1 MKDWIE
7 KNKDALLITGVG
19 IIATAVTVGVTYKI
33 SAQLVAAHHRTGIKM
48 MSMIAAE
55 AGVLDKIV
63 EHQQKL
69 NSIVK

>member
-1 MKDWIE
+1 MKDWIK
-7 KNKDALLITGVG
+7 KNKDAILITGVG

-33 SAQLVAAHHRTGIKM
+33 SVQLVDAHHRTGSQM
-48 MSMIAAE
+48 MSLVASD

>member
-19 IIATAVTVGVTYKI
+19 IIATAITVGVTYKI
-33 SAQLVAAHHRTGIKM
+33 SAQLVDAHHRHGSKM